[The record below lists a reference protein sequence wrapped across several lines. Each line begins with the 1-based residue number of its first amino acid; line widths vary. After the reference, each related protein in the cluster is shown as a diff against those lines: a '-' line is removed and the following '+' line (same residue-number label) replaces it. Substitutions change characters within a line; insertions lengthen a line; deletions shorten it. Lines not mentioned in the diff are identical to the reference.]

1 MQKQLGEKCCDVGSL
16 FQIAWQKQKNKK
28 QKPHTQ
34 KQDNRKIDKANM
46 AKILRLLNLS
56 VPYTGVHYTTFSTIL
71 YV

>member
-1 MQKQLGEKCCDVGSL
+1 MQKQLGEKCDVGSL

-28 QKPHTQ
+28 QNPHTQ

-56 VPYTGVHYTTFSTIL
+56 VPSTGVHYTIFSTFL
-71 YV
+71 YA